1 MATPTVL
8 IVEDDSAMR
17 EMLRFVLQQN
27 NFDFVE
33 SNDAT
38 EAQNVINRNPPSLI
52 LLDWMLPGL
61 SGIDFAK
68 QLKRD
73 QFTRHIPIVMLT
85 AKGEEE
91 DMVRG
96 LNSGADDYITKPFSP
111 RELIARLRAV
121 LRRLTPHASDE
132 AVEVDGLRLDPASH
146 RVLIDDQPLV
156 VGPTEFKLLHFLMTH
171 PMRVYSR
178 SQLLDWVW
186 GPTAFVEERTVDVYV
201 RRLRALLTPTGHDK
215 LLHTVRGVGYRFSL
229 GEP

>member
-1 MATPTVL
+1 MC
-8 IVEDDSAMR
+8 IRDR
-17 EMLRFVLQQN
+17 LRFVLQQN

-33 SNDAT
+33 SNNAT
-38 EAQNVINRNPPSLI
+38 EAQNVINRHPPSLI

-73 QFTRHIPIVMLT
+73 QFTRNIPIVMLT

-156 VGPTEFKLLHFLMTH
+156 IGPTEFKLLHFLMTH

>member
-1 MATPTVL
+1 MAAPTIL
-8 IVEDDSAMR
+8 IVEDDSAIR

-27 NFDFVE
+27 NFDIVE
-33 SNDAT
+33 SIDAI
-38 EAQNVINRNPPSLI
+38 EAQNVINRRQPNLI

-61 SGIDFAK
+61 SGVDFAK
-68 QLKRD
+68 QLKQD
-73 QFTRHIPIVMLT
+73 NLTRYIPIVMLT
-85 AKGEEE
+85 ARGEEE

-121 LRRLTPHASDE
+121 LRRLTPHESDE

-156 VGPTEFKLLHFLMTH
+156 IGPTEFKLLHFLMTH
-171 PMRVYSR
+171 PGRVYSR

-215 LLHTVRGVGYRFSL
+215 LLHTVRGVGYRFSP

>member
-1 MATPTVL
+1 
-8 IVEDDSAMR
+8 
-17 EMLRFVLQQN
+17 
-27 NFDFVE
+27 
-33 SNDAT
+33 
-38 EAQNVINRNPPSLI
+38 
-52 LLDWMLPGL
+52 MLPGL

-156 VGPTEFKLLHFLMTH
+156 IGPTEFKLLHFLMTH

>member
-8 IVEDDSAMR
+8 IVEDDSAIR

-33 SNDAT
+33 SNNAT
-38 EAQNVINRNPPSLI
+38 EAQNVINRHPPSLI

-73 QFTRHIPIVMLT
+73 QFTRNIPIVMLT

-156 VGPTEFKLLHFLMTH
+156 IGPTEFKLLHFLMTH

-215 LLHTVRGVGYRFSL
+215 LLHTVRGVGYRFSP

>member
-8 IVEDDSAMR
+8 IVEDDSAIR

-33 SNDAT
+33 SNNAT
-38 EAQNVINRNPPSLI
+38 EAQNVINRHPPSLI

-73 QFTRHIPIVMLT
+73 QFTRNIPIVMLT

-146 RVLIDDQPLV
+146 RVLIDAQPLV
-156 VGPTEFKLLHFLMTH
+156 IGPTEFKLLHFLMTH

>member
-8 IVEDDSAMR
+8 IVEDDSAIR

-33 SNDAT
+33 SNNAT
-38 EAQNVINRNPPSLI
+38 EAQNVINRHPPSLI

-73 QFTRHIPIVMLT
+73 QFTRNIPIVMLT

-146 RVLIDDQPLV
+146 RVLIADQPLV
-156 VGPTEFKLLHFLMTH
+156 IGPTEFKLLHFLMTH

>member
-1 MATPTVL
+1 
-8 IVEDDSAMR
+8 
-17 EMLRFVLQQN
+17 MLRFVLQQN

-33 SNDAT
+33 SNNAT
-38 EAQNVINRNPPSLI
+38 EAQNVINRRQPSLI

-73 QFTRHIPIVMLT
+73 QFTRNIPIVMLT

-156 VGPTEFKLLHFLMTH
+156 IGPTEFKLLHFLMTH

>member
-8 IVEDDSAMR
+8 IVEDDSAIR
-17 EMLRFVLQQN
+17 EMLRVVLQQN

-33 SNDAT
+33 SNNAT
-38 EAQNVINRNPPSLI
+38 EAQNVINRHPPSLI

-73 QFTRHIPIVMLT
+73 QFTRNIPIVMLT

-121 LRRLTPHASDE
+121 LRRLTPHASHE
-132 AVEVDGLRLDPASH
+132 AVEGDGLRLVPASH

-156 VGPTEFKLLHFLMTH
+156 IGPTEFKLLHFLMTH

-229 GEP
+229 CEP

>member
-1 MATPTVL
+1 
-8 IVEDDSAMR
+8 
-17 EMLRFVLQQN
+17 MLRFVLQQN

-33 SNDAT
+33 SNNAT
-38 EAQNVINRNPPSLI
+38 EAQNVINRHPPSLI

-73 QFTRHIPIVMLT
+73 QFTRNIPIVMLT

-111 RELIARLRAV
+111 RERIARLRAV

-156 VGPTEFKLLHFLMTH
+156 IGPTEFKLLHFLMTH